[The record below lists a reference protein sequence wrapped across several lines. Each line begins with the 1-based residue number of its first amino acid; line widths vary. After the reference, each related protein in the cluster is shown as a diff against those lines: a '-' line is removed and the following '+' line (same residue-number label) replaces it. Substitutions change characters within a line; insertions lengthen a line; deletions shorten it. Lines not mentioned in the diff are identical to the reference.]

1 MLHDSSVSGY
11 NFDMSNL
18 QDKTIITKEIPH
30 NSIKQAKNQR
40 ESKIFSKTLNI
51 STPIAMF
58 ITAYARMHMAKFKIR
73 YADNLYYT
81 DTDSL
86 VLDVELPNNII
97 SNELGHFKLEHKIK
111 KGIFI
116 APKVYGLLL
125 EDTGNGETEIIK
137 VKGSKIKIPFKDL
150 DALLFK
156 DKISE
161 LVQERWYKDINA
173 QTIRILETAYTLKV
187 TDNKRVL
194 IYDANYLIDTK
205 PIVI

>member
-18 QDKTIITKEIPH
+18 QDKTIITKELPL

-40 ESKIFSKTLNI
+40 DSKMFSKTLNI

-73 YADNLYYT
+73 YAKNLYYT

-86 VLDVELPNNII
+86 VLDVELPNNIV
-97 SNELGHFKLEHKIK
+97 SGKLGHFKLEHKIK
-111 KGIFI
+111 KAIFI

-125 EDTGNGETEIIK
+125 EDETEIIK

-161 LVQERWYKDINA
+161 LVQERWYKDING